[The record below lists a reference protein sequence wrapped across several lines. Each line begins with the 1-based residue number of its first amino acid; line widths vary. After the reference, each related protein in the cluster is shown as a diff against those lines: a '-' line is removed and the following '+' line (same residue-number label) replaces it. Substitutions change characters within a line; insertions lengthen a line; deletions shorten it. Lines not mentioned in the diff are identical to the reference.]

1 MTMNPYLS
9 WAVVLVV
16 AGGVGWY
23 YNGPK
28 PKDRAPVKPAAEKTD
43 SVPAAKKQKRKVK
56 KSPEPS
62 VAPVDRS
69 VESPAPE
76 PQAKETAQ
84 PDEDIDNREMA
95 KRFEAVKN
103 GASQVGS
110 DSAKSQKSKKKSKK
124 AALAAQPESG
134 SSDRSGS
141 HVSARASSTGADAD
155 DDLSSTGSPKVNA
168 SATSAGDVSDMLE
181 APAPGASVLRVTGS
195 VENEP
200 KKQKPQSFKPVE
212 TKKQRQQKAKNEAR
226 KAEVRE
232 AEEER
237 RKLLE
242 KQLHSARES
251 ERREAAKSQPAPT
264 NAWQT
269 KSKESA
275 TNGTPKAAPAP
286 APKVDLLDTFDED
299 APSAAPAQQ
308 PSATASEQKKWDQGL
323 PSEDEQM
330 QMLAAAKGDEWTTVP
345 SKKTKKK
352 GGKADES
359 AGETSAP
366 ESQPTPAP
374 APAQPKVTVTPT
386 YVPDILR
393 SQQKGHPLDS
403 DWAA

>member
-28 PKDRAPVKPAAEKTD
+28 PKDSVPVKPAGEKTD
-43 SVPAAKKQKRKVK
+43 NVPAAKKQKRKVK

-69 VESPAPE
+69 VETPAPE
-76 PQAKETAQ
+76 PKAEEVTQ
-84 PDEDIDNREMA
+84 PDEEVDNREMA
-95 KRFEAVKN
+95 KRFAAVKN

-110 DSAKSQKSKKKSKK
+110 DSAKSQKSKKSKK
-124 AALAAQPESG
+124 AAPATQPESG

-168 SATSAGDVSDMLE
+168 SAASAGDVSDMLE

-226 KAEVRE
+226 KTQVHE

-275 TNGTPKAAPAP
+275 PNGTTPKAAP
-286 APKVDLLDTFDED
+286 APKVDLLDTFDEE

-308 PSATASEQKKWDQGL
+308 PSATASESKKWDQGL

-330 QMLAAAKGDEWTTVP
+330 RMLAAAKGEEWTTVP
-345 SKKTKKK
+345 SKKMKKK
-352 GGKADES
+352 GGKGDES
-359 AGETSAP
+359 AGETSGP
-366 ESQPTPAP
+366 ESQPTPTP